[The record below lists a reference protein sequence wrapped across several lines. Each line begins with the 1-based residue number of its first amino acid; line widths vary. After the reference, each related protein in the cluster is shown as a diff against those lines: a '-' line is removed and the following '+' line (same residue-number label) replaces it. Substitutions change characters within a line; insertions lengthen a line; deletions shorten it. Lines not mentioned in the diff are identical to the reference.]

1 MSMKSK
7 VFLNEW
13 TIRVHLFCDLCKIMN
28 NTYFYKVAG
37 CMSLIL
43 FFLKFCECFFPYE
56 NFEGNRIFISIWLK
70 FCVGLDVHLVYMPNF
85 T

>member
-1 MSMKSK
+1 MKSK

-56 NFEGNRIFISIWLK
+56 NFEGNRIF
-70 FCVGLDVHLVYMPNF
+70 HLGTFSRIEKNAIHRNLLEIIGK
-85 T
+85 